1 MNDMTKISD
10 AHLIA
15 ADDVNGSDVYN
26 LAGEKLGKIEDI
38 MIDRISG
45 RAVYAVLSF
54 GGFLGMGDKHYPLPW
69 STLRYD
75 TARDGYVV
83 DIDKD
88 RLEKAPSYDIAGDFK
103 WTSSYGRRVD
113 KYYNVPSMWM

>member
-1 MNDMTKISD
+1 MNELTKISD
-10 AHLIA
+10 ANLIA

-75 TARDGYVV
+75 TTKDGYVV
-83 DIDKD
+83 NMDKN
-88 RLEKAPSYDIAGDFK
+88 RLEKAPSYDMAGDFK
-103 WTSSYGRRVD
+103 WTSAYGRCVD
-113 KYYNVPSMWM
+113 TYYNVPSMWM